1 MKLSFIALTCLLLT
15 ACASSVDVDYRPGYN
30 FSQLKTF
37 QVQDKPV
44 NASKD
49 TRVNNPFMQQRT
61 VAALKAAFT
70 SKGLSLTQ
78 ANADVVIKYHLDVKQ
93 EVESDGSGVFF
104 GFGTSTYNSA
114 FGMTYGV
121 GGPSVASV
129 DDLVLTIDVLDRQNA
144 LLWRGSLGR
153 RLYAGSTP
161 ETNNK
166 MIQELVAEILKRYPP
181 R

>member
-1 MKLSFIALTCLLLT
+1 MKLSFIALTCLLLS
-15 ACASSVDVDYRPGYN
+15 ACASSVDVDYRSGFD
-30 FSQLKTF
+30 FSQIKTF
-37 QVQDKPV
+37 QVQDTPV
-44 NASKD
+44 NTSKD

-61 VAALKAAFT
+61 VETLKAAFKT
-70 SKGLSLTQ
+70 KGYSLSPGQ
-78 ANADVVIKYHLDVKQ
+78 PDVIIKYHLDIKQ

-114 FGMTYGV
+114 LGMSYNV

-161 ETNNK
+161 ATNNRL
-166 MIQELVAEILKRYPP
+166 IQELVTEILKRYPP